1 MLLNTGIE
9 LPAMQLHER
18 AICRWPDRDKI
29 IGCEMTPE

>member
-18 AICRWPDRDKI
+18 AICRDRDKI